1 MTGLHTPAG
10 TETKTAVPLCVD
22 LDGTLLRTDMV
33 WESLVRLLKH
43 NPLYLFVVFT
53 WLLRGRAHLKAQVSA
68 RVSLDVTTLPYNQP
82 LIEFLRA
89 EKREGRSLIL
99 ATASDFRLAQR
110 IADHLG
116 FFDEVLASD
125 GKTNLRGRS
134 KVARLSER
142 FGRRGFDYAGN
153 SSVDLPVWEQAR
165 QAIVVGGPRL
175 AARAGQRAPISRNF
189 EGSQRPFRALVQALR
204 PHQWVKNLIVFVPLI
219 MAHELGD
226 APRLLRALLA
236 FVAFSLCAS
245 AVYVLNDLLDLESD
259 RHHPTKRH
267 RPFAA
272 GDLPL
277 FAGLAVFPFM
287 FGLSAILAW
296 QLGLRFAVVLGI
308 YVVLTTSYSLR
319 LKEVPLLDVFCLAGL
334 YAIRLIAGH
343 EATPVEY
350 SFWLLVFSM
359 FIFLSLALMKR
370 FTELLAARQ
379 QNRSELK
386 GRGYSST
393 DLEVVAT
400 LGTSSGYLAVLVL
413 ALYVHSEEVFGKY
426 EKPMLLLLICPLLLY
441 WISRVWMLAHRGQM
455 HDDPIV
461 FTLKDRVS
469 YVVGALT
476 LLVLW
481 LAAG

>member
-1 MTGLHTPAG
+1 
-10 TETKTAVPLCVD
+10 
-22 LDGTLLRTDMV
+22 
-33 WESLVRLLKH
+33 
-43 NPLYLFVVFT
+43 
-53 WLLRGRAHLKAQVSA
+53 
-68 RVSLDVTTLPYNQP
+68 
-82 LIEFLRA
+82 
-89 EKREGRSLIL
+89 
-99 ATASDFRLAQR
+99 
-110 IADHLG
+110 
-116 FFDEVLASD
+116 
-125 GKTNLRGRS
+125 
-134 KVARLSER
+134 
-142 FGRRGFDYAGN
+142 
-153 SSVDLPVWEQAR
+153 
-165 QAIVVGGPRL
+165 
-175 AARAGQRAPISRNF
+175 
-189 EGSQRPFRALVQALR
+189 
-204 PHQWVKNLIVFVPLI
+204 
-219 MAHELGD
+219 
-226 APRLLRALLA
+226 
-236 FVAFSLCAS
+236 
-245 AVYVLNDLLDLESD
+245 
-259 RHHPTKRH
+259 
-267 RPFAA
+267 
-272 GDLPL
+272 
-277 FAGLAVFPFM
+277 
-287 FGLSAILAW
+287 
-296 QLGLRFAVVLGI
+296 
-308 YVVLTTSYSLR
+308 VLTTSYSLR